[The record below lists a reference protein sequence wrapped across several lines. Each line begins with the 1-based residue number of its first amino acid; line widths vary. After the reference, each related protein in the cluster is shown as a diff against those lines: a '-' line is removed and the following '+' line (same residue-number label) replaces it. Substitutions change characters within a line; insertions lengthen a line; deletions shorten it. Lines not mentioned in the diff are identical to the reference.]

1 MTLARFARCSRESHG
16 VWPKAQA
23 HIPSHGTLGQ
33 RIFHLKSQAHAHSFH
48 GLFGTIVAWGPPH
61 HGCHGVGRKWPQG
74 IKVSGVFGCGNLPR
88 HLQHDKRG
96 GYREHVHHRLLS
108 QKNFIVAYP
117 KP

>member
-1 MTLARFARCSRESHG
+1 
-16 VWPKAQA
+16 
-23 HIPSHGTLGQ
+23 
-33 RIFHLKSQAHAHSFH
+33 
-48 GLFGTIVAWGPPH
+48 
-61 HGCHGVGRKWPQG
+61 
-74 IKVSGVFGCGNLPR
+74 VFGCGNLPR